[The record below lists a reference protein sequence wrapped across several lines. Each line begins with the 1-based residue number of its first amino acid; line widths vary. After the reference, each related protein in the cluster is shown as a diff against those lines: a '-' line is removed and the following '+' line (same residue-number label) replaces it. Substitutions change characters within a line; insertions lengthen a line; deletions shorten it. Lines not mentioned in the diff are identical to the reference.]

1 MITTIIATCYVCTFL
16 NASISVLL
24 SSHPLRQIGLCSPF
38 RFRDGKPEVHKGRDI
53 SVKAA

>member
-1 MITTIIATCYVCTFL
+1 MITMATCDVCTFL

-24 SSHPLRQIGLCSPF
+24 SSHPLRQIGLCSPS
-38 RFRDGKPEVHKGRDI
+38 RFRVGKPEVHKGRDL